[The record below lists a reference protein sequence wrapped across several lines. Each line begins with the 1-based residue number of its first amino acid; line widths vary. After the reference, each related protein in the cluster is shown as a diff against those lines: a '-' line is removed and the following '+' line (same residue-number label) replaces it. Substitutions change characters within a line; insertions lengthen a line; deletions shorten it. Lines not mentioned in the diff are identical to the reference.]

1 MPEDLIDRIVDF
13 DLMLEG
19 YVKLANE
26 GSVSQAY
33 NDRLV
38 NYWDELSTDIDKA
51 LREGERHGKRS

>member
-1 MPEDLIDRIVDF
+1 MPEDLRDRIVDF

-26 GSVSQAY
+26 GSVIQVY

-38 NYWDELSTDIDKA
+38 NYWDELSSGIMKV
-51 LREGERHGKRS
+51 LRGQKDGKRS